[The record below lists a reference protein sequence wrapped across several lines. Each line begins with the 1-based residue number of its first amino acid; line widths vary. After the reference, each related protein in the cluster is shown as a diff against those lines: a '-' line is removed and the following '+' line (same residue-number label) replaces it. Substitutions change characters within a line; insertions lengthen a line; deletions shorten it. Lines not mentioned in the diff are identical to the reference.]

1 METAANRFNTT
12 EGQGYSTPGLINVHP
27 TGWTSN
33 DHYTAL
39 GGFCGQNCPCCRA
52 QFQEAFGACPI
63 CLKSYKIID
72 NDPDIKIKNKKIK
85 I

>member
-27 TGWTSN
+27 TGWTYN
-33 DHYTAL
+33 EHYTAL

-52 QFQEAFGACPI
+52 QFQEALQLIGI
-63 CLKSYKIID
+63 DKLKIEKMSEGR
-72 NDPDIKIKNKKIK
+72 
-85 I
+85 